1 MHPLV
6 TDQSGLQYNN
16 LYTHITR
23 ISEPQRG
30 AGEEVHSSEFKKHK
44 KAVLGII
51 VEMEVERTEDLP
63 TAVLKDITDIFQGWR
78 MIRLMLTH

>member
-1 MHPLV
+1 MR
-6 TDQSGLQYNN
+6 NN
-16 LYTHITR
+16 SRSRLFYEHY
-23 ISEPQRG
+23 
-30 AGEEVHSSEFKKHK
+30 EVLLHK